1 LDIPSPFLSFSLV
14 FPNDSSTKKGLK
26 TKSPGPVTLMKN
38 NSVALG
44 LSGKI
49 IK

>member
-1 LDIPSPFLSFSLV
+1 VYFL
-14 FPNDSSTKKGLK
+14 KK
-26 TKSPGPVTLMKN
+26 KSPGPVTLMKN
-38 NSVALG
+38 NPVALG